1 MEENSRGVHIPP
13 FVKQGIRPLFAIDNI
28 NLGSDAGSLHGADLL
43 VAQKDGDGTPLL
55 GKNLELDL
63 NVQDKALRKSLGI
76 TYYNCNKPE
85 NPNVSHTGYKLD
97 TLRGTSTAFV
107 QAGVIWLLMSSLQV
121 SQVTGIGGTRIV
133 SQGLDL
139 NQEDIELD
147 STNFFHEELA

>member
-63 NVQDKALRKSLGI
+63 NVQDKALRK
-76 TYYNCNKPE
+76 
-85 NPNVSHTGYKLD
+85 
-97 TLRGTSTAFV
+97 
-107 QAGVIWLLMSSLQV
+107 
-121 SQVTGIGGTRIV
+121 
-133 SQGLDL
+133 
-139 NQEDIELD
+139 
-147 STNFFHEELA
+147 